1 MQILL
6 THRIAER
13 LRREMRKA
21 GRREIGGLLLGE
33 HIRDE
38 VFRVAEISVQRSGG
52 THVSFVREPREHRGQ
67 LEKFFARTGADYTR
81 FNYMGEWHSHPSFE
95 PTPSPEDLQTMQS
108 IVEDPA
114 VGANFVTLLI
124 ASLVNGTDIRVSAT
138 AFRAGAP
145 PVGIAVSIEAGSEL
159 PSDGGAVGWLRRIFR
174 M

>member
-6 THRIAER
+6 TNRIAER

-52 THVSFVREPREHRGQ
+52 THVSFVRDPREHRDQ
-67 LEKFFARTGADYTR
+67 LAEFFTRTGGDYTR
-81 FNYMGEWHSHPSFE
+81 FNYLGEWHSHPSFE

-108 IVEDPA
+108 IVEDPT
-114 VGANFVTLLI
+114 VGVNFVTLLI
-124 ASLVNGTDIRVSAT
+124 ASPVNGMTIQVSAT

-145 PVGIAVSIEAGSEL
+145 PLGISVAIEAGNDV
-159 PSDGGAVGWLRRIFR
+159 PSGGGALRWLRRIFR